1 MQLGFDRQH
10 FTLPRVGIF
19 LGLNKGL
26 PVARQTLFDKSWAS
40 GKFLFDFVVK
50 GLVTDQFHLVRI
62 VGKAPTPGS
71 RMKHSS
77 PSTPCFLLMHLSKGE
92 QCRDFSAGDCRYVTI
107 HKPCLISK

>member
-26 PVARQTLFDKSWAS
+26 PVARQTRFDNCWAC
-40 GKFLFDFVVK
+40 GVFLFEFVVK

-62 VGKAPTPGS
+62 VGRHRQRGVA
-71 RMKHSS
+71 
-77 PSTPCFLLMHLSKGE
+77 
-92 QCRDFSAGDCRYVTI
+92 
-107 HKPCLISK
+107 

>member
-26 PVARQTLFDKSWAS
+26 PVERQTRFDKSWAS
-40 GKFLFDFVVK
+40 VEFLFEYVVK

-62 VGKAPTPGS
+62 VEAPTPGS
-71 RMKHSS
+71 RMK
-77 PSTPCFLLMHLSKGE
+77 PPGLSTPGPCSRTFKERAAS
-92 QCRDFSAGDCRYVTI
+92 GDSVRAIVDM
-107 HKPCLISK
+107 

>member
-26 PVARQTLFDKSWAS
+26 PVARQTRLDNCWAC
-40 GKFLFDFVVK
+40 GVFLFEFVVK

-62 VGKAPTPGS
+62 VGRHRQWGVA
-71 RMKHSS
+71 
-77 PSTPCFLLMHLSKGE
+77 
-92 QCRDFSAGDCRYVTI
+92 
-107 HKPCLISK
+107 

>member
-26 PVARQTLFDKSWAS
+26 PVERQRRFDKSWAS
-40 GKFLFDFVVK
+40 GEFLFEFVVK

-62 VGKAPTPGS
+62 VGRHRHQGLRMRPSASRRPT
-71 RMKHSS
+71 
-77 PSTPCFLLMHLSKGE
+77 LLIHLGE
-92 QCRDFSAGDCRYVTI
+92 MEECREFSAGDCRYMTT
-107 HKPCLISK
+107 HKPCLIPK

>member
-26 PVARQTLFDKSWAS
+26 PVARQTRFDNCRAC
-40 GKFLFDFVVK
+40 GEFLFEFVVK

-62 VGKAPTPGS
+62 VGRHRHLGVARSHRASRHPDSAHAP
-71 RMKHSS
+71 
-77 PSTPCFLLMHLSKGE
+77 E
-92 QCRDFSAGDCRYVTI
+92 QG
-107 HKPCLISK
+107 

>member
-26 PVARQTLFDKSWAS
+26 PVARQTLFDKSWACV
-40 GKFLFDFVVK
+40 KFLFEFVVK

-62 VGKAPTPGS
+62 VGKHRHLGCH
-71 RMKHSS
+71 MKPSGL
-77 PSTPCFLLMHLSKGE
+77 STP
-92 QCRDFSAGDCRYVTI
+92 
-107 HKPCLISK
+107 